1 MIPPILGISLPDYI
15 TENRPV
21 VNKLTLLQANN
32 DSFREPVRRQRNTTG
47 TEAGESS
54 HTEME

>member
-1 MIPPILGISLPDYI
+1 MIPAILGISLPEYI

-32 DSFREPVRRQRNTTG
+32 ESFREHVSCNRSKNGNDTG
-47 TEAGESS
+47 AFVSV
-54 HTEME
+54 EME

>member
-1 MIPPILGISLPDYI
+1 MIPPILGISLPDHI

-32 DSFREPVRRQRNTTG
+32 DSFRDPVHCQRNTNG

-54 HTEME
+54 HAEME